1 IADGRRGGRGVTME
15 DASHDE
21 VLSVSTQSDD
31 ARVVVA
37 LAGELDLHEA
47 KRLSAA
53 MSEVLTGP
61 ITAIEVD
68 VRKLTFIDSA
78 GIRAVLIARAEAK
91 RLGVA
96 FRLWGASTAV
106 VRIMK
111 IAGVEDLMS
120 GGD

>member
-1 IADGRRGGRGVTME
+1 ME

-21 VLSVSTQSDD
+21 VLSVSMQSEET
-31 ARVVVA
+31 RVVIA

-61 ITAIEVD
+61 VTAIEVD
-68 VRKLTFIDSA
+68 ARKLTFIDSA
-78 GIRAVLIARAEAK
+78 GIRAVLVARADAE
-91 RLGVA
+91 RLGVG
-96 FRLWGASTAV
+96 FKLWGASTAV
-106 VRIMK
+106 RRIMR

-120 GGD
+120 DGD

>member
-1 IADGRRGGRGVTME
+1 ME
-15 DASHDE
+15 DASYDE

-47 KRLSAA
+47 KRLSVA

-78 GIRAVLIARAEAK
+78 GIRAVLIARAEAE

-106 VRIMK
+106 GRIMK
-111 IAGVEDLMS
+111 IAGVQDLMS

>member
-1 IADGRRGGRGVTME
+1 MADGRRGRRGVTME

-21 VLSVSTQSDD
+21 VLSVSMQSED

-47 KRLSAA
+47 KRLSAT

-61 ITAIEVD
+61 VTAIEVD
-68 VRKLTFIDSA
+68 ARKLTFIDSA
-78 GIRAVLIARAEAK
+78 GIRAVLVARAEAE
-91 RLGVA
+91 RLGVG
-96 FRLWGASTAV
+96 FRLSGVSTAV
-106 VRIMK
+106 RRIMK

>member
-1 IADGRRGGRGVTME
+1 ME
-15 DASHDE
+15 DANHDE

-47 KRLSAA
+47 KRLSTA

-68 VRKLTFIDSA
+68 LRKLTFIDSA
-78 GIRAVLIARAEAK
+78 GIRAVLIARAEAE

>member
-1 IADGRRGGRGVTME
+1 ME

-21 VLSVSTQSDD
+21 VLTVSTHSDE

-53 MSEVLTGP
+53 VSEVLMGP
-61 ITAIEVD
+61 VTAIEVD
-68 VRKLTFIDSA
+68 ARKLTFIDSA
-78 GIRAVLIARAEAK
+78 GIRAVLVARADAE

-96 FRLWGASTAV
+96 FRLSGASTAV
-106 VRIMK
+106 RRIMR

-120 GGD
+120 DGD

>member
-1 IADGRRGGRGVTME
+1 ME
-15 DASHDE
+15 DASYDE

-47 KRLSAA
+47 KRLSVA

-106 VRIMK
+106 GRIMK
-111 IAGVEDLMS
+111 IAGVQDLMS

>member
-1 IADGRRGGRGVTME
+1 ME
-15 DASHDE
+15 DASHDQ
-21 VLSVSTQSDD
+21 VLLVSMQSED

-47 KRLSAA
+47 KRLSVA

-78 GIRAVLIARAEAK
+78 GIRAVLVARADAE

-96 FRLWGASTAV
+96 FKLWGASTAV
-106 VRIMK
+106 RRIMR

-120 GGD
+120 DGD